1 MNTRGWGVYMD
12 GGRGSVGTTD
22 EIKGSIECHHHRRNK
37 WDKRVSAP
45 ATKSMIKA
53 LHAAMMKG
61 KGKKKWRKKQVSAGK
76 WKKNAYRCR
85 TGWRLLV
92 LFSGDVD
99 NTLHM
104 YLLKKKYAHCN
115 TTVYLHHGITI

>member
-22 EIKGSIECHHHRRNK
+22 EIKGSIECQDHRRNK

-61 KGKKKWRKKQVSAGK
+61 KGKKKMEKKASVGRQME
-76 WKKNAYRCR
+76 KKC
-85 TGWRLLV
+85 L
-92 LFSGDVD
+92 
-99 NTLHM
+99 
-104 YLLKKKYAHCN
+104 
-115 TTVYLHHGITI
+115 